1 MSIRMRSGLT
11 TGLKYAVLI
20 ILCLFVFSPVVT
32 AVLGSIRTNGE
43 FMTDPFGLPQNGI
56 QWDNYFSILFDG
68 AFWNSMKNSIFI
80 TVSVTSMNVV
90 LASML
95 AFVLTRVS
103 FRGRGLIFNVLSLGL
118 LFPIVIA
125 ILPIFIQIRQLG
137 MINSLFG
144 VIFPLVAF
152 GLPGSVVILRGFFIH
167 VPNELEDASYID
179 GCTTWGFF
187 IFILLPLARPALTA
201 VAVLQ
206 VIASWNEYFLPYLIL
221 NDQKLWPLPLGIQQ
235 YQGEHGTDW
244 ARVMAYVTLLIIPAI
259 LFYLFAEK
267 YIVTGLTGGELKG

>member
-56 QWDNYFSILFDG
+56 QWSNYFGILFDG
-68 AFWNSMKNSIFI
+68 AFWNSMKNSILI